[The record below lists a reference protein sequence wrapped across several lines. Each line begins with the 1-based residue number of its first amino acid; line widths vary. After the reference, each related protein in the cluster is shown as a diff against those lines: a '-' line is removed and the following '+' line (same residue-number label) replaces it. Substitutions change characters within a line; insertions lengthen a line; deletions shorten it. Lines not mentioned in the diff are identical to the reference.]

1 MGHGKKLSILL
12 NRYGIINNMKKTL
25 AESRRDDLVQ
35 SIMLH
40 QEDWA
45 DSVGVNYIGYTTAE
59 LVDLTDAELETIA
72 ADYDKNPPGAWR
84 DDNTDVEMPD
94 FNTAEISDEDLVPD
108 EGERLSKFS
117 GMGRRT
123 ESLRDKFSK
132 LSEAEYKGRD
142 VTLGKPMKGDVK
154 KFKVY
159 VKDKKTGNVK
169 KVNFGDPNAE
179 IKRDDP
185 ARRKSF
191 RARHG
196 CGTPRAS
203 DRTKAAFWSCRMWG
217 KKPVSDILKKESVAI
232 NLLRKIIREEFEGTT
247 SQVRQRI
254 ATMDPNESSD
264 QDYYDIDTGEVYLHR
279 GERAGSSKLHPNYS
293 KPAKPKFSVADEEDV
308 PETEQAPSSEDAWT
322 KAAQAYAESWADYD
336 TTDSDDEA
344 QGVAMDAALSFFPLH
359 PEWKKWASDLGMTQ
373 AEMQTA
379 MAEFI
384 YEAMVSGN
392 IPTTVVSQ
400 YN

>member
-1 MGHGKKLSILL
+1 MKIKL
-12 NRYGIINNMKKTL
+12 G
-25 AESRRDDLVQ
+25 
-35 SIMLH
+35 
-40 QEDWA
+40 
-45 DSVGVNYIGYTTAE
+45 
-59 LVDLTDAELETIA
+59 
-72 ADYDKNPPGAWR
+72 
-84 DDNTDVEMPD
+84 
-94 FNTAEISDEDLVPD
+94 EI
-108 EGERLSKFS
+108 
-117 GMGRRT
+117 
-123 ESLRDKFSK
+123 
-132 LSEAEYKGRD
+132 
-142 VTLGKPMKGDVK
+142 
-154 KFKVY
+154 
-159 VKDKKTGNVK
+159 
-169 KVNFGDPNAE
+169 
-179 IKRDDP
+179 
-185 ARRKSF
+185 
-191 RARHG
+191 
-196 CGTPRAS
+196 
-203 DRTKAAFWSCRMWG
+203 
-217 KKPVSDILKKESVAI
+217 
-232 NLLRKIIREEFEGTT
+232 RKIIREEFEGTA

-254 ATMDPNESSD
+254 TAMDPNESSD

-344 QGVAMDAALSFFPLH
+344 QGVAVDAALSFFPLH
-359 PEWKKWASDLGMTQ
+359 PEWKKWASDLGMTR